1 MKTKILEEILLIYLF
16 FFRNLIRFD
25 FTHEI
30 LKDQESYFNNIHI
43 PRNRRISIM
52 CRNMPLDPSAG

>member
-1 MKTKILEEILLIYLF
+1 MKILLLIDF
-16 FFRNLIRFD
+16 FFYFRNLTRFD

-43 PRNRRISIM
+43 PRNRRISII

>member
-1 MKTKILEEILLIYLF
+1 MKVLLLIVYVF
-16 FFRNLIRFD
+16 FYFRNLTRFD

-30 LKDQESYFNNIHI
+30 LKDQESYFNHIHI